1 MDCAPTSSS
10 IKQEIDH
17 EVVLEF
23 HRTKIYIIE
32 KVLLHG
38 HGEKTFEAIL
48 LLLERTYSLWSR
60 SLMNSKQSTI
70 NRSSVEE
77 NWLAVME

>member
-32 KVLLHG
+32 KVLLHD
-38 HGEKTFEAIL
+38 HGEKTFEVIL

-60 SLMNSKQSTI
+60 SLVNSKQSRI